1 MSEKTNVRVAKS
13 NDLVEA
19 AYRLTLNE
27 QRLLLSTIARID
39 SRRGLRT
46 FKFTITAK
54 EFSELFEIELQT
66 AYEALKDASNTL
78 FERDIKTY
86 DGRTRERF
94 RWVDRVTYV
103 DGESKVELCFTIHV
117 APYLSQL
124 HRNFTAYG
132 LHQVR
137 ALKSNYS
144 IRLFEMLIRYR
155 STGWMQVDVE
165 KFRERLM
172 LESTYSRFDNLKA
185 RVIKP
190 AVAELQAKSNLMIQW
205 RPIKKGRKIVALR
218 FDFQEQDQG
227 DLFKDSLEI
236 LEAVAVEESDVEG
249 TVGV

>member
-1 MSEKTNVRVAKS
+1 MSEKKNVRIAKS

-27 QRLLLSTIARID
+27 QRLLLATLARID
-39 SRRGLRT
+39 SRRSLRD
-46 FKFTITAK
+46 FKFSITAK
-54 EFSELFEIELQT
+54 EFSELFEVELHT
-66 AYEALKDASNTL
+66 AYEALKDASDTL
-78 FERDIKTY
+78 FERDIKTF

-103 DGESKVELCFTIHV
+103 DGESRVELCFTIHV

-144 IRLFEMLIRYR
+144 IRLFEMLIQYR
-155 STGWMQVDVE
+155 STGWMQVDVDT
-165 KFRERLM
+165 FRERLM
-172 LESTYSRFDNLKA
+172 LEGAYSRFDNLKA

-190 AVAELQAKSNLMIQW
+190 AVAELQVKSNLMIQW
-205 RPIKKGRKIVALR
+205 QPIKKGRKIIALR

-227 DLFKDSLEI
+227 DLFRDGLEV
-236 LEAVAVEESDVEG
+236 LDADAAMMTKKAVGA
-249 TVGV
+249 